1 VNAGRQTARASEAL
15 FTDPVVST
23 IFKDAPTASV
33 RRFAGTVEEVT
44 AALRLTYGSIE
55 VPITVDDPRR
65 MQLGNPD
72 FFRTRNFAG
81 ESMAAL
87 LQCGSSM
94 TGPAASSY
102 RIYMSLV
109 SNVVPDGPGYVKAG
123 VLFTATARNIA
134 ESASNFRVSCG
145 STGRLEQKM
154 LDKVASHLPKRQP

>member
-1 VNAGRQTARASEAL
+1 M
-15 FTDPVVST
+15 VST

-33 RRFAGTVEEVT
+33 RRLAGTVDEVT
-44 AALRLTYGSIE
+44 AALRLVYGNIE

-72 FFRTRNFAG
+72 FYRTRNFAG
-81 ESMAAL
+81 ESMAKL

-94 TGPAASSY
+94 TGAAASSY
-102 RIYMSLV
+102 RIYISLL

-134 ESASNFRVSCG
+134 ESASNYRVSCG
-145 STGRLEQKM
+145 STGVLELKM
-154 LDKVASHLPKRQP
+154 LDKVASYLPKR